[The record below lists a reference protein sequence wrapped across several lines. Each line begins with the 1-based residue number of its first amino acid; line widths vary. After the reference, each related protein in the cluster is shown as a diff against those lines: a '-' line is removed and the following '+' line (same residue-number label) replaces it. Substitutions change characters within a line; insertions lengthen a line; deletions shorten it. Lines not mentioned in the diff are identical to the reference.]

1 MWKLAAMVIISK
13 TILNDFSKKHPSS
26 ETALSKWYSITKA
39 ADWNNFSELKQTF
52 NTTDVVA
59 NDRYIFD
66 IKGNQY
72 RLIALIIFKIRT
84 VFILFI
90 GTHNKYDKIDASTI
104 QFTK

>member
-1 MWKLAAMVIISK
+1 MVIISK
-13 TILNDFSKKHPSS
+13 TILNIFCDKHPGAES
-26 ETALSKWYSITKA
+26 AMVKWYNETKA
-39 ADWNNFSELKQTF
+39 ADWSNFSDVKKTF

-72 RLIALIIFKIRT
+72 RLVALIIFKTRT

-90 GTHNKYDKIDASTI
+90 GTHKEYDKIDAATI
-104 QFTK
+104 TFTK